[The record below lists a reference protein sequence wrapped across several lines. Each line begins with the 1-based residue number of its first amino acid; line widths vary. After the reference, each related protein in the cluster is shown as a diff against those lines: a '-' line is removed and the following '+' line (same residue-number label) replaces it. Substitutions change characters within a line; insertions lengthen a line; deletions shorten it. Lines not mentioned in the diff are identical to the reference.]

1 MLVLL
6 QPQNDI
12 VRGGAV
18 VARWAH
24 NPKVGGSIPSPA
36 TEMDLSVGRSFFC
49 ARWAHNPKVG
59 GWLIKLASQST
70 IPSPA
75 TEMDNSLG
83 LSFLLPVTGWF
94 RYQSV
99 QIQH

>member
-1 MLVLL
+1 MPKYFVGL
-6 QPQNDI
+6 QKVCNFAIAFQGKRVNFNISISKIHI

-75 TEMDNSLG
+75 T
-83 LSFLLPVTGWF
+83 
-94 RYQSV
+94 
-99 QIQH
+99 